1 MLFFVQINEK
11 SDAKM
16 AGGRKTGD
24 AYRISF
30 SLHSSNWLAANPK
43 GVVALAVQI
52 ARQIDIYRF
61 SLLII

>member
-1 MLFFVQINEK
+1 MKKN
-11 SDAKM
+11 DAKM
-16 AGGRKTGD
+16 VGGRKTVDPPYGD
-24 AYRISF
+24 ACRGSF

-43 GVVALAVQI
+43 GIAALAVQI